1 MLYGYEVNKQYLTD
15 VELECL
21 GDEIEVFSFYSPREI
36 KEYAFFDCIFPN
48 GDVFVKTKEAVE
60 PASAVAYY

>member
-15 VELECL
+15 DELECL
-21 GDEIEVFSFYSPREI
+21 GDSTEVFSFYSPREI
-36 KEYAFFDCIFPN
+36 ENLPIFDCIFPN
-48 GDVFVKTKEAVE
+48 GDVFPKTKEAVN